1 MALALSKQTLAE
13 IEPQIPGP
21 NYNRDALKC
30 GILHMSVGGF
40 HRSHQAVYIH
50 DLMNKSPSNWMICGV
65 GLLPND
71 LNNINAL
78 KEQNGLYTVI
88 ERTANGDSAIVVGS
102 MKEVIHAPSNPQVVI
117 DRMMDP
123 DIRIVSLTIT
133 EKGYYYDST
142 RNLDL
147 NNDLIKNDL
156 ENPTSP
162 KTMYGY
168 VVGALARRRQN
179 GMKPFTVMSCDNLPG
194 NGHLTHK
201 LILQFANAIDKELA
215 VWIDT
220 NVTFPNAM
228 VDRITPVT
236 TDEIVK
242 LASEKFGVNDAWPVV
257 CEDFR
262 QWVLEDK
269 FCDGRPALE
278 EVGVQIVDEVD
289 PYEKM
294 KVRLLNSSHSALSYL
309 SYLLGHRNVDN
320 AMNDPLIGEFVKRYM
335 DEDITP
341 CVPEVPGVDLDAYK
355 TKLIERFANPAISD
369 QVQRLAED
377 GSTKIPNGMLACL
390 RMQLANGGSY
400 KWITLAIAGW
410 FRYLRGIDEQGEA
423 ITIKD
428 GMADRLKAAA
438 QLDPRDPTALLGIRD
453 IFGDD
458 LLTSKEFVAEVTK
471 QLNEIHEKGVKQ
483 VLTEA
488 LN

>member
-88 ERTANGDSAIVVGS
+88 ERTAKGDSAIVVGS

-168 VVGALARRRQN
+168 VVGALARRRQT

-194 NGHLTHK
+194 NGHLTHD
-201 LILQFANAIDKELA
+201 LILQFANAIDKDLA
-215 VWIDT
+215 AWINE

-242 LASEKFGVNDAWPVV
+242 LAAEKFGVNDAWPVV

-278 EVGVQIVDEVD
+278 EVGVQIVADVD
-289 PYEKM
+289 AYEKM

-309 SYLLGHRNVDN
+309 SYLLGHRNVDK

-341 CVPEVPGVDLDAYK
+341 CVPPVPGVDLDAYK
-355 TKLIERFANPAISD
+355 AKLIERFANPAISD

-377 GSTKIPNGMLACL
+377 GSTKLPNGMLPCL
-390 RMQLANGGSY
+390 RQQLAEGGSF
-400 KWITLAIAGW
+400 KFITLAIAGW
-410 FRYLRGIDEQGEA
+410 FRYLNGVDENGEA
-423 ITIKD
+423 IVIKD
-428 GMADRLKAAA
+428 AMADKLTATAK
-438 QLDPRDPTALLGIRD
+438 LNPTNPEGLLAIHE

-458 LLTSKEFVAEVTK
+458 LPVNEAFVTALSKTLK
-471 QLNEIHEKGVKQ
+471 DLHEKGAKQ